1 MERKIFLSLL
11 SVGALSILLTMLAA
25 LTALISFAD
34 RQVYSELAN
43 EAALISAMIDDA
55 GNSALTAL
63 VPEKIGLLMPT
74 ERLYMIRTPIPPR
87 WNRTRTDQSLSTR

>member
-43 EAALISAMIDDA
+43 EAAL
-55 GNSALTAL
+55 TAA
-63 VPEKIGLLMPT
+63 PF
-74 ERLYMIRTPIPPR
+74 
-87 WNRTRTDQSLSTR
+87 